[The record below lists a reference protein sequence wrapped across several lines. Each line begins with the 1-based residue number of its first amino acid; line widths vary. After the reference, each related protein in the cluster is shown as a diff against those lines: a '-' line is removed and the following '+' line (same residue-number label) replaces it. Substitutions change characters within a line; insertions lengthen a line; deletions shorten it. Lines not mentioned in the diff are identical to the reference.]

1 MRYRLSFSIFLI
13 ICLFVS
19 CREVENPRTDFGR
32 DYQPLEVGLF
42 WIYEVEET
50 IVFGENDSQ
59 TEQFF
64 VRDVIEYSFINVQ
77 NEEVFVIR
85 REKSPDRSNWVQ
97 FSGFSLQF
105 RGNALIRNLDNQ
117 KTVNLVLPVEIGK
130 RWDAMVYN
138 NLPTDMF
145 EIEFMGNVTIGG
157 QFFQRS
163 VKVRQEED
171 DDEITFRDNRYE
183 IFTRGVGMIEH
194 YYEVF
199 TYCSRND
206 CLGQMIKDSG
216 RKTHMKLSS
225 YGRI

>member
-1 MRYRLSFSIFLI
+1 MRYQLSFSIFLF

-59 TEQFF
+59 TEEYFI
-64 VRDVIEYSFINVQ
+64 RDVIEYSFFNVQ
-77 NEEVFVIR
+77 EEEVFVVR
-85 REKSPDRSNWVQ
+85 RERSQDRSSWEQ
-97 FSGFSLQF
+97 FSGYSLHF
-105 RGNALIRNLDNQ
+105 RGNALIRNLSNQ
-117 KTVNLVLPVEIGK
+117 KIVNLVLPVQVG
-130 RWDAMVYN
+130 RNWDAMVYN
-138 NLPTDMF
+138 NLPSDIF
-145 EIEFMGNVTIGG
+145 EIAFMGDATVGE

-163 VKVRQEED
+163 VKVLQEED

-183 IFTRGVGMIEH
+183 IYARGVGMIEH

-216 RKTHMKLSS
+216 RKTHLKLST